1 MRAEPEWTTAGG
13 KGEDAKEEVAPDK
26 GKLVPE
32 VENTEPEF
40 DAADTSAQP
49 VLRAKSDAVSHDEGL
64 LTKRPAIF
72 RRPRP
77 KRAAGVARKRL
88 ISPLTR
94 KVLAV
99 NFIAVLIPVAGF
111 LSLGEYRDS
120 LIETEMDALKTQGEV
135 FAGAIGEGAI
145 ATTLSGDQILDIPPS
160 QQIVRRLSESNAVRA
175 RLFLPDGELAADSRL
190 LVAGGG
196 IIHIQVLPPLDERR
210 PFLDPIIDMLDWL
223 PRRHDLPPYREAPM
237 QNATDYEEAMGALR
251 GETSNALRLTDV
263 GGNYI
268 LSVAVPVQRYR
279 QVLGALMLSK
289 NGDDIDR
296 AVRSLR
302 LVVLQVFAGALL
314 ITSLLSI
321 YLAGTIARPV
331 RHLAEAAEKV
341 RRDIGRQ
348 NHTIPDL
355 TGRGDEIGDLSG
367 SFRAMT
373 QELQAQLDAIERFA
387 ADVSHELKN
396 PLTSLRSAVETAAR
410 VKDQKKQRQLL
421 AIVQDDVRRLDRL
434 ITDISDASRLDAE
447 LSRAQS
453 LEIDIAVMLTT
464 LADMHQTTS
473 SSKKVPEFV
482 LKLDR
487 VKGLTVSGM
496 EDRLVQIFH
505 NLIGNA
511 VSFSPPGGKLY
522 VYARLDG
529 DMVEILVEDEGPGLP
544 EGKLEAIFDRF
555 YSERPSDEKFGTHSG
570 LGLSISKQIVEAHR
584 GTIQAE
590 NIPGSDGMPAG
601 ARFIVRLPFAVFGLL
616 EENILVERARV

>member
-1 MRAEPEWTTAGG
+1 MRAEPGWNTAEA
-13 KGEDAKEEVAPDK
+13 KGEDAKEEVAPDRE
-26 GKLVPE
+26 KLALEMESPE
-32 VENTEPEF
+32 PDIDEA
-40 DAADTSAQP
+40 DAEEQP
-49 VLRAKSDAVSHDEGL
+49 VLRADRNTSPSGEPANER
-64 LTKRPAIF
+64 KRPVIF

-77 KRAAGVARKRL
+77 KRVAGSAQSKL

-99 NFIAVLIPVAGF
+99 NFIAVLIPVVGF
-111 LSLGEYRDS
+111 LSLGQYRDS

-145 ATTLSGDQILDIPPS
+145 ATTLSGDQILDIPPA

-196 IIHIQVLPPLDERR
+196 VIHIQVLPPPSERR
-210 PFLDPIIDMLDWL
+210 PLLDPIIDMLDWL

-237 QNATDYEEAMGALR
+237 QNAADYEEAIGALR
-251 GETSNALRLTDV
+251 GETSNALRQTEI
-263 GGNYI
+263 GGDYI

-289 NGDDIDR
+289 NGDDIDK

-314 ITSLLSI
+314 VTTLLSL

-331 RHLAEAAEKV
+331 RRLAEAAEKV
-341 RRDIGRQ
+341 RRDIGRH
-348 NHTIPDL
+348 NHMIPDL

-410 VKDQKKQRQLL
+410 VNDPKKQRQLL

-453 LEIDIAVMLTT
+453 SQVDLATMLTT

-473 SSKKVPEFV
+473 SGKKAPKLV
-482 LKLDR
+482 LTLEPKS
-487 VKGLTVSGM
+487 GLTVSGM

-511 VSFSPPGGKLY
+511 VSFSPPEGKIHLA
-522 VYARLDG
+522 ARLDG
-529 DMVEILVEDEGPGLP
+529 DMVETVVEDEGPGLP

-555 YSERPSDEKFGTHSG
+555 YSERPSGEKFGTHSG
-570 LGLSISKQIVEAHR
+570 LGLSISKQIVEAHW
-584 GTIQAE
+584 GTIRAE
-590 NIPGSDGMPAG
+590 NIPGAAGKPAG
-601 ARFIVRLPFAVFGLL
+601 ARFVVRIPFAKTGK
-616 EENILVERARV
+616 

>member
-1 MRAEPEWTTAGG
+1 MRAEPEWDTAGA

-26 GKLVPE
+26 EELTPDADQSRPGPAE
-32 VENTEPEF
+32 RDTEKTTGF
-40 DAADTSAQP
+40 DPD
-49 VLRAKSDAVSHDEGL
+49 KSPDDPGEDEPAR
-64 LTKRPAIF
+64 KRPVIF
-72 RRPRP
+72 RRPRTRRP
-77 KRAAGVARKRL
+77 ARTSDSKL

-120 LIETEMDALKTQGEV
+120 LIETEMEALKTQGEV
-135 FAGAIGEGAI
+135 FAAAIGEGAI
-145 ATTLSGDQILDIPPS
+145 ATTLSGDQMLDIPPA

-175 RLFLPDGELAADSRL
+175 RLFLPNGESAADSRL

-196 IIHIQVLPPLDERR
+196 VIHIQVLPPPSEGR
-210 PFLDPIIDMLDWL
+210 PLLDPFIDMLDWL
-223 PRRHDLPPYREAPM
+223 PRRHDLPFYREAPM
-237 QNATDYEEAMGALR
+237 QNAADYPEAITALR
-251 GETSNALRLTDV
+251 GEVGNGLRQTEV
-263 GGNYI
+263 GGNYV

-279 QVLGALMLSK
+279 QVLAALMLSK

-296 AVRSLR
+296 QVRELR
-302 LVVLQVFAGALL
+302 FLVLQIFAVALL
-314 ITSLLSI
+314 ITTLMSV

-331 RHLAEAAEKV
+331 RRLAEAAERV
-341 RRDIGRQ
+341 RRDIGREAQ
-348 NHTIPDL
+348 EIPDL

-373 QELQAQLDAIERFA
+373 QELQAQMDAIERFA

-434 ITDISDASRLDAE
+434 ITDIADASRLDAE

-453 LEIDIAVMLTT
+453 TQVDLAIMLAT
-464 LADMHQTTS
+464 LVGMQQTAAS
-473 SSKKVPEFV
+473 GKKPPELV
-482 LKLDR
+482 LKLQR
-487 VKGLTVSGM
+487 ESGLTVNAM
-496 EDRLVQIFH
+496 EDRLVQVFH

-511 VSFSPPGGKLY
+511 ISFSPPGGKIHI
-522 VYARLDG
+522 VAEMD
-529 DMVEILVEDEGPGLP
+529 DVVVETRIEDEGPGLP
-544 EGKLEAIFDRF
+544 EGKLEAVFDRF

-570 LGLSISKQIVEAHR
+570 LGLSISKQIVGAHR
-584 GTIQAE
+584 GTIRAE
-590 NIPGSDGMPAG
+590 NIPGPGGKPAG
-601 ARFIVRLPFAVFGLL
+601 ARFIVRLPFAEP
-616 EENILVERARV
+616 EE

>member
-1 MRAEPEWTTAGG
+1 MRAEPEWTTAEA

-26 GKLVPE
+26 GKLALE
-32 VENTEPEF
+32 VENTEPEIA
-40 DAADTSAQP
+40 AADTSTQP
-49 VLRAKSDAVSHDEGL
+49 VLRAESDVVSHDEGL

-196 IIHIQVLPPLDERR
+196 IIHIQVLPPLSERR

-331 RHLAEAAEKV
+331 RRLAEAAEKV

-453 LEIDIAVMLTT
+453 LEIDIAIMLTT

-511 VSFSPPGGKLY
+511 VSFSPPGGKLN
-522 VYARLDG
+522 VSARLDG

-601 ARFIVRLPFAVFGLL
+601 ACFIVRLPFAKS
-616 EENILVERARV
+616 EK

>member
-1 MRAEPEWTTAGG
+1 METATYFGPDS

-26 GKLVPE
+26 GKLALE
-32 VENTEPEF
+32 VENTEPEIA
-40 DAADTSAQP
+40 AADTSTQP
-49 VLRAKSDAVSHDEGL
+49 VLRAESDVVSHDEGL
-64 LTKRPAIF
+64 LTKRPVIF

-196 IIHIQVLPPLDERR
+196 IIHIQVLPPLSERR

-331 RHLAEAAEKV
+331 RRLAEAAEKV

-453 LEIDIAVMLTT
+453 LEIDIAIMLTT

-511 VSFSPPGGKLY
+511 VSFSPPGGKLN
-522 VYARLDG
+522 VSARLDG

-601 ARFIVRLPFAVFGLL
+601 ARFIVRLPFAKS
-616 EENILVERARV
+616 EK

>member
-1 MRAEPEWTTAGG
+1 MRAEPEWDTANA

-26 GKLVPE
+26 EKLVPE
-32 VENTEPEF
+32 GGNTEPEF
-40 DAADTSAQP
+40 DAVEVGAQS
-49 VLRAKSDAVSHDEGL
+49 VLRAEPDVAPRDE
-64 LTKRPAIF
+64 RPREKKPITF
-72 RRPRP
+72 RRPRL
-77 KRAAGVARKRL
+77 KRTASVARQRL

-99 NFIAVLIPVAGF
+99 NFIAVLIPVVGF

-196 IIHIQVLPPLDERR
+196 IIHIQVLPPLDERQ
-210 PFLDPIIDMLDWL
+210 PLLDPIIDMLDWL

-237 QNATDYEEAMGALR
+237 QYATDYEEAMGALR
-251 GETSNALRLTDV
+251 GETTDALRLTEV

-331 RHLAEAAEKV
+331 RRLAEAAEKV

-453 LEIDIAVMLTT
+453 LEIDLAIMLTA

-473 SSKKVPEFV
+473 SSKKMPKLV

-511 VSFSPPGGKLY
+511 VSFSPPGGKLW
-522 VYARLDG
+522 VSARLDG
-529 DMVEILVEDEGPGLP
+529 DLVEILVEDEGPGLP

-570 LGLSISKQIVEAHR
+570 LGLSISKQIVEAHG

-590 NIPGSDGMPAG
+590 NIPGSDGTPAG
-601 ARFIVRLPFAVFGLL
+601 ARFIVRLPYAKS
-616 EENILVERARV
+616 EK

>member
-1 MRAEPEWTTAGG
+1 MRAEPEWEAAEV

-26 GKLVPE
+26 EKLALEAKKPDPE
-32 VENTEPEF
+32 IDES
-40 DAADTSAQP
+40 DTGEQP
-49 VLRAKSDAVSHDEGL
+49 VLRADRDAVSRNESAAER
-64 LTKRPAIF
+64 KRPVTF
-72 RRPRP
+72 RRARP
-77 KRAAGVARKRL
+77 KRVTGGARSRL

-111 LSLGEYRDS
+111 LSLGQYRDS

-145 ATTLSGDQILDIPPS
+145 ATTLSGDQMLDIPPA
-160 QQIVRRLSESNAVRA
+160 QQIVRRLSESNAMRA
-175 RLFLPDGELAADSRL
+175 RLFLPDGKLAADSRL

-196 IIHIQVLPPLDERR
+196 VIHIQVLPPPSERR
-210 PFLDPIIDMLDWL
+210 PLLDPIIDMLDWL
-223 PRRHDLPPYREAPM
+223 PRRHDLPPYLEAPM
-237 QNATDYEEAMGALR
+237 QTAADYEEVIGALR
-251 GETSNALRLTDV
+251 GETSNALRLTEI
-263 GGNYI
+263 GENYI

-296 AVRSLR
+296 ALRSLR

-314 ITSLLSI
+314 VTTLLSL

-331 RHLAEAAEKV
+331 RRLAEAAEKV
-341 RRDIGRQ
+341 RRDIGRH

-447 LSRAQS
+447 LSRAQAAS
-453 LEIDIAVMLTT
+453 VDLAAMLTT

-473 SSKKVPEFV
+473 SGKKAPELV
-482 LKLDR
+482 LALER
-487 VKGLTVSGM
+487 ESGLTVNGM

-511 VSFSPPGGKLY
+511 VSFSPPDGKIHLA
-522 VYARLDG
+522 ARLDG
-529 DMVEILVEDEGPGLP
+529 DMVETVVEDEGPGLP

-555 YSERPSDEKFGTHSG
+555 YSERPSNEKFGTHSG
-570 LGLSISKQIVEAHR
+570 LGLSISKQIVEAHW
-584 GTIQAE
+584 GTIRAE
-590 NIPGSDGMPAG
+590 NIPGPAGKPAG
-601 ARFIVRLPFAVFGLL
+601 ARFIVRIPFAKP
-616 EENILVERARV
+616 EK

>member
-1 MRAEPEWTTAGG
+1 MRAEPGWDTASA

-26 GKLVPE
+26 EELAQEAEKPDPE
-32 VENTEPEF
+32 IDET
-40 DAADTSAQP
+40 DAGAKP
-49 VLRAKSDAVSHDEGL
+49 VLRADRNATRRDE
-64 LTKRPAIF
+64 RPPEKKKPVIF
-72 RRPRP
+72 RRNRP
-77 KRAAGVARKRL
+77 KRAAGVGRKRL

-120 LIETEMDALKTQGEV
+120 LIETETDALKTQGEV

-145 ATTLSGDQILDIPPS
+145 ATTLSGDQMLDIPPA

-175 RLFLPDGELAADSRL
+175 RLFLPNGELAADSRL
-190 LVAGGG
+190 LIAGGG
-196 IIHIQVLPPLDERR
+196 VIHIQVLPPPSKRK
-210 PFLDPIIDMLDWL
+210 PILDPIIDVLDWL
-223 PRRHDLPPYREAPM
+223 PRRRGLPPYREAPM
-237 QNATDYEEAMGALR
+237 QNAADYDEVLGALH
-251 GETSNALRLTDV
+251 GETSNALRQTETRGD
-263 GGNYI
+263 YI

-314 ITSLLSI
+314 VTTLLSL

-331 RHLAEAAEKV
+331 RRLAEAAEKV

-434 ITDISDASRLDAE
+434 ITDIADASRLDAE

-453 LEIDIAVMLTT
+453 SRIDLADMLTT
-464 LADMHQTTS
+464 LADMHQTMS
-473 SSKKVPEFV
+473 SGKKAPE
-482 LKLDR
+482 LILELERKT
-487 VKGLTVSGM
+487 GLTISGM

-511 VSFSPPGGKLY
+511 VSFSPQGGKIRLS
-522 VYARLDG
+522 ARLDG
-529 DMVEILVEDEGPGLP
+529 DMIETLVEDEGPGLP

-584 GTIQAE
+584 GTIRAE
-590 NIPGSDGMPAG
+590 NIPGPGGEPAG
-601 ARFIVRLPFAVFGLL
+601 ARFIVRLPFA
-616 EENILVERARV
+616 ESAE

>member
-1 MRAEPEWTTAGG
+1 MRAELEWKTAEV
-13 KGEDAKEEVAPDK
+13 KREDAMEKVAPDK
-26 GKLVPE
+26 EELAPVAEK
-32 VENTEPEF
+32 TEPQADEP
-40 DAADTSAQP
+40 DAGAQP
-49 VLRAKSDAVSHDEGL
+49 VLRADRDIARRDEGL
-64 LTKRPAIF
+64 PGKRPIIF

-77 KRAAGVARKRL
+77 KRAASVAKKRL

-120 LIETEMDALKTQGEV
+120 LIETEIDALKTQGEV

-145 ATTLSGDQILDIPPS
+145 ATTLSGDQILDIPPA

-190 LVAGGG
+190 LVGGGG
-196 IIHIQVLPPLDERR
+196 IIHIQVLPPPSKRKPL
-210 PFLDPIIDMLDWL
+210 LDPIIDVLDWM
-223 PRRHDLPPYREAPM
+223 PRRYDLPPYSEAPK
-237 QNATDYEEAMGALR
+237 QNAADYDEVMGALR
-251 GETSNALRLTDV
+251 GETSNALRQTET
-263 GGNYI
+263 GGDYI

-314 ITSLLSI
+314 VTTLLSL

-331 RHLAEAAEKV
+331 RRLAEAAELV

-348 NHTIPDL
+348 NHPIPDL

-410 VKDQKKQRQLL
+410 VKDQDKQRQLL
-421 AIVQDDVRRLDRL
+421 AIVQDDVGRLDRL
-434 ITDISDASRLDAE
+434 ITDIADASRLDAE

-453 LEIDIAVMLTT
+453 SRVDLATMLTT
-464 LADMHQTTS
+464 LADMHRTTS
-473 SSKKVPEFV
+473 SGKKAPE
-482 LKLDR
+482 LLLELEYES
-487 VKGLTVSGM
+487 GLTVSGM
-496 EDRLVQIFH
+496 DDRLVQIFH

-511 VSFSPPGGKLY
+511 VSFSPPNGLIH
-522 VYARLDG
+522 VSARLDG
-529 DMVEILVEDEGPGLP
+529 DMVETVVEDEGPGLP

-590 NIPGSDGMPAG
+590 NIPGPGGKPAG
-601 ARFIVRLPFAVFGLL
+601 ARFIVRLPYTRSD
-616 EENILVERARV
+616 E

>member
-1 MRAEPEWTTAGG
+1 MKAEPEWDTADN
-13 KGEDAKEEVAPDK
+13 KRKDAKEEVAPDERE
-26 GKLVPE
+26 LVPGGE
-32 VENTEPEF
+32 KSKSDRVDE
-40 DAADTSAQP
+40 DAIELT
-49 VLRAKSDAVSHDEGL
+49 VLRADKQETPREDQPAK
-64 LTKRPAIF
+64 KRPVIF
-72 RRPRP
+72 RRPRA
-77 KRAAGVARKRL
+77 KRLARTSKSRL

-94 KVLAV
+94 KILAV

-111 LSLGEYRDS
+111 LSLGQYRDS
-120 LIETEMDALKTQGEV
+120 LIETELDALKTQGEV

-145 ATTLSGDQILDIPPS
+145 ATTLSGDQVLDIPPA

-196 IIHIQVLPPLDERR
+196 VIHIQVLPPPSERR
-210 PFLDPIIDMLDWL
+210 PLLDPIIDMLDWL
-223 PRRHDLPPYREAPM
+223 PRRRDLPFYREAPM
-237 QNATDYEEAMGALR
+237 QSAADYQEALGALG
-251 GETSNALRLTDV
+251 GENSKELRQTEV
-263 GGNYI
+263 GGGYI

-296 AVRSLR
+296 ALR
-302 LVVLQVFAGALL
+302 ELRFFVLQLFAVALA
-314 ITSLLSI
+314 ITTLLSI

-331 RHLAEAAEKV
+331 RRLAEAAEKV

-348 NHTIPDL
+348 NHPIPDF

-373 QELQAQLDAIERFA
+373 QELQAQMDAIERFA

-421 AIVQDDVRRLDRL
+421 AIIQDDVRRLDRL
-434 ITDISDASRLDAE
+434 ITDIADASRLDAE

-453 LEIDIAVMLTT
+453 AQVDLAIMLMT
-464 LADMHQTTS
+464 LVDMHQTTS
-473 SSKKVPEFV
+473 SGKNAPELV
-482 LKLDR
+482 LALERKS
-487 VKGLTVSGM
+487 GLTVNGM
-496 EDRLVQIFH
+496 DDRLVQIFH

-511 VSFSPPGGKLY
+511 VSFSPPGGKIR
-522 VYARLDG
+522 VIGALDG
-529 DMVEILVEDEGPGLP
+529 DMVEVMIEDEGPGLP

-555 YSERPSDEKFGTHSG
+555 YSERPSGEKFGTHSG

-584 GTIQAE
+584 GTIEAE
-590 NIPGSDGMPAG
+590 NIPGPNGKPAG
-601 ARFIVRLPFAVFGLL
+601 ARFIVRIPFAEPEG
-616 EENILVERARV
+616 

>member
-1 MRAEPEWTTAGG
+1 
-13 KGEDAKEEVAPDK
+13 
-26 GKLVPE
+26 
-32 VENTEPEF
+32 
-40 DAADTSAQP
+40 
-49 VLRAKSDAVSHDEGL
+49 
-64 LTKRPAIF
+64 
-72 RRPRP
+72 
-77 KRAAGVARKRL
+77 
-88 ISPLTR
+88 
-94 KVLAV
+94 
-99 NFIAVLIPVAGF
+99 
-111 LSLGEYRDS
+111 
-120 LIETEMDALKTQGEV
+120 
-135 FAGAIGEGAI
+135 
-145 ATTLSGDQILDIPPS
+145 
-160 QQIVRRLSESNAVRA
+160 
-175 RLFLPDGELAADSRL
+175 
-190 LVAGGG
+190 
-196 IIHIQVLPPLDERR
+196 
-210 PFLDPIIDMLDWL
+210 
-223 PRRHDLPPYREAPM
+223 
-237 QNATDYEEAMGALR
+237 
-251 GETSNALRLTDV
+251 
-263 GGNYI
+263 
-268 LSVAVPVQRYR
+268 VAVPVQRYR

-331 RHLAEAAEKV
+331 RRLAEAAEKV

-453 LEIDIAVMLTT
+453 LEIDLAIMLTT

-473 SSKKVPEFV
+473 SSKKMPELV

-511 VSFSPPGGKLY
+511 VSFSPPGGKLC
-522 VYARLDG
+522 VSARLDG
-529 DMVEILVEDEGPGLP
+529 DLVEVLVEDEGPGLP

-590 NIPGSDGMPAG
+590 NIPGPDGTPVG
-601 ARFIVRLPFAVFGLL
+601 ARFIVRLPYAKS
-616 EENILVERARV
+616 EK

>member
-1 MRAEPEWTTAGG
+1 MRAEPGWETAIA
-13 KGEDAKEEVAPDK
+13 KGEDAKEEVAPDEE
-26 GKLVPE
+26 KLAPDME
-32 VENTEPEF
+32 TPEPEI
-40 DAADTSAQP
+40 DQP
-49 VLRAKSDAVSHDEGL
+49 DPGESPLLCASREAVPAESRTEI
-64 LTKRPAIF
+64 KRPVIF
-72 RRPRP
+72 HRPRHR
-77 KRAAGVARKRL
+77 RAANSTRTRL

-111 LSLGEYRDS
+111 LSLGQYRDS
-120 LIETEMDALKTQGEV
+120 LIETELDALKTQGEV

-145 ATTLSGDQILDIPPS
+145 ATTLSGDQILDIPPA

-175 RLFLPDGELAADSRL
+175 RLFLPDGDLAADSRL

-196 IIHIQVLPPLDERR
+196 VIHIQVLPPPSHRE

-223 PRRHDLPPYREAPM
+223 PRRYDLPFYREAPM
-237 QNATDYEEAMGALR
+237 QNAADYEEALGALR
-251 GETSNALRLTDV
+251 GETTNALRLTEQ
-263 GGNYI
+263 GGDYV

-302 LVVLQVFAGALL
+302 LVVLQVFGGALL
-314 ITSLLSI
+314 VTTLLSL

-331 RHLAEAAEKV
+331 RRLAEAAENV
-341 RRDIGRQ
+341 RRDIGRHS
-348 NHTIPDL
+348 HTIPDL

-410 VKDQKKQRQLL
+410 IKDQKKQRQLL

-434 ITDISDASRLDAE
+434 ITDIADASRLDAE

-453 LEIDIAVMLTT
+453 SQVDLATMLAT
-464 LADMHQTTS
+464 LADMHQTTA
-473 SSKKVPEFV
+473 SSKNAPELV
-482 LKLDR
+482 LDVDR
-487 VKGLTVSGM
+487 KSGLTVSGM
-496 EDRLVQIFH
+496 EDRLVQVFH

-511 VSFSPPGGKLY
+511 ASFSPPSGKIRLA
-522 VYARLDG
+522 ARLDG
-529 DMVEILVEDEGPGLP
+529 DVIETVVEDEGPGLP

-584 GTIQAE
+584 GTIRAE
-590 NIPGSDGMPAG
+590 NIPGPAGRPAG
-601 ARFIVRLPFAVFGLL
+601 ARFIVRLPFSYS
-616 EENILVERARV
+616 EI

>member
-1 MRAEPEWTTAGG
+1 MRAEPEWDTANA

-26 GKLVPE
+26 EKLVPE
-32 VENTEPEF
+32 GENTEPEF
-40 DAADTSAQP
+40 DAVEVGAQS
-49 VLRAKSDAVSHDEGL
+49 VLRAEPDVAPRDE
-64 LTKRPAIF
+64 RPREKKPITF
-72 RRPRP
+72 RRPRL
-77 KRAAGVARKRL
+77 KRTASVARQRL

-99 NFIAVLIPVAGF
+99 NFIAVLIPVVGF

-196 IIHIQVLPPLDERR
+196 IIHIQVLPPLDERQ
-210 PFLDPIIDMLDWL
+210 PLLDPIIDMLDWL

-251 GETSNALRLTDV
+251 GETTDALRLTEV

-289 NGDDIDR
+289 NGADIDR

-331 RHLAEAAEKV
+331 RRLAEAAEKV

-453 LEIDIAVMLTT
+453 LEIDLAIMLTA

-473 SSKKVPEFV
+473 SSKKMPKLV

-511 VSFSPPGGKLY
+511 VSFSPPGGKLW
-522 VYARLDG
+522 VSARLDG
-529 DMVEILVEDEGPGLP
+529 DLVEILVEDEGPGLP

-570 LGLSISKQIVEAHR
+570 LGLSISKQIVEAHG

-590 NIPGSDGMPAG
+590 NIPGSDGTPAG
-601 ARFIVRLPFAVFGLL
+601 ARFIVRLPYAKS
-616 EENILVERARV
+616 EK

>member
-1 MRAEPEWTTAGG
+1 MRAEPEWNAA
-13 KGEDAKEEVAPDK
+13 KVDREDAKEKVAPDK
-26 GKLVPE
+26 EELALEPLNIDPE
-32 VENTEPEF
+32 IDEIETVSP
-40 DAADTSAQP
+40 P
-49 VLRAKSDAVSHDEGL
+49 VLRADPDVAQRDDAPPGKKQVM
-64 LTKRPAIF
+64 F
-72 RRPRP
+72 RRRGP
-77 KRAAGVARKRL
+77 KRVASVTRKRL

-120 LIETEMDALKTQGEV
+120 LIEAETDALKIQGEV

-145 ATTLSGDQILDIPPS
+145 ATTLSGDQILDIPPA

-196 IIHIQVLPPLDERR
+196 VIHIQVLPPPSIRK
-210 PFLDPIIDMLDWL
+210 PILDPIIDVLDWL
-223 PRRHDLPPYREAPM
+223 PRRYDLPPYLEAPK
-237 QNATDYEEAMGALR
+237 QNAADYDEVMGALR
-251 GETSNALRLTDV
+251 GEISDALRQTEVRGD
-263 GGNYI
+263 YI
-268 LSVAVPVQRYR
+268 ISVAVPVQRYR
-279 QVLGALMLSK
+279 QVLGALMLSR
-289 NGDDIDR
+289 NGDEIDK

-314 ITSLLSI
+314 VTTLLSL

-331 RHLAEAAEKV
+331 RRLAEAAEKV

-410 VKDQKKQRQLL
+410 VQDQSKQRQLL

-434 ITDISDASRLDAE
+434 ITDIADASRLDAE

-453 LEIDIAVMLTT
+453 SRVDLANVLTT
-464 LADMHQTTS
+464 LADMQQTMS
-473 SSKKVPEFV
+473 HGKKIPELE
-482 LKLDR
+482 LKLER
-487 VKGLTVSGM
+487 ETGLTVSGM

-511 VSFSPPGGKLY
+511 VSFSPPDGKIR
-522 VYARLDG
+522 VSARIDG
-529 DMVEILVEDEGPGLP
+529 DMIETRVEDDGPGLP

-570 LGLSISKQIVEAHR
+570 LGLSISKQIVEAHG
-584 GTIQAE
+584 GTIRAE
-590 NIPGSDGMPAG
+590 NLPGQYGKPAG
-601 ARFIVRLPFAVFGLL
+601 ARFIVRLPFATFK
-616 EENILVERARV
+616 A

>member
-1 MRAEPEWTTAGG
+1 MRAEQEWDTANA
-13 KGEDAKEEVAPDK
+13 KGEDAKEEVAPDME
-26 GKLVPE
+26 KLVPDG
-32 VENTEPEF
+32 ENTEPEY
-40 DAADTSAQP
+40 DAVEVGAQS
-49 VLRAKSDAVSHDEGL
+49 VLRAEPDVAPRDE
-64 LTKRPAIF
+64 RPREKKPITF
-72 RRPRP
+72 RRPRL
-77 KRAAGVARKRL
+77 KRTASVARQRL

-99 NFIAVLIPVAGF
+99 NFIAVLIPVVGF

-196 IIHIQVLPPLDERR
+196 IIHIQVLPPLDERQ
-210 PFLDPIIDMLDWL
+210 PLLDPIIDMLDWL

-251 GETSNALRLTDV
+251 GETTDALRLTEV

-331 RHLAEAAEKV
+331 RRLAEAAEKV

-453 LEIDIAVMLTT
+453 LEIDLAIMLTT

-473 SSKKVPEFV
+473 SSKKMPELV

-511 VSFSPPGGKLY
+511 VSFSPPGGKLC
-522 VYARLDG
+522 VSARLDG
-529 DMVEILVEDEGPGLP
+529 DLVEILVEDEGPGLP

-590 NIPGSDGMPAG
+590 NIPGPDGTPAG
-601 ARFIVRLPFAVFGLL
+601 ARFIVRLPYAKS
-616 EENILVERARV
+616 EK

>member
-1 MRAEPEWTTAGG
+1 MRAEPEWDTA
-13 KGEDAKEEVAPDK
+13 KVNGEDAKEKVAPDK
-26 GKLVPE
+26 EKLAPE
-32 VENTEPEF
+32 AEKSAPEI
-40 DAADTSAQP
+40 DESDTGAHP
-49 VLRAKSDAVSHDEGL
+49 VLRADQDAVSRNEGVAEK
-64 LTKRPAIF
+64 KRPVIF

-77 KRAAGVARKRL
+77 KRVAGVARSRL

-111 LSLGEYRDS
+111 LSLGQYRDS
-120 LIETEMDALKTQGEV
+120 LIETETDALKTQGEV

-145 ATTLSGDQILDIPPS
+145 ATTLSGDQMLDIPPA
-160 QQIVRRLSESNAVRA
+160 QQIVRRLSESNAMRA
-175 RLFLPDGELAADSRL
+175 RLFLPDGVLAADSRL

-196 IIHIQVLPPLDERR
+196 VIHIQVLPPPSERR
-210 PFLDPIIDMLDWL
+210 PLLDPIIDMLDWL
-223 PRRHDLPPYREAPM
+223 PRRHDLPPYLEAPM
-237 QNATDYEEAMGALR
+237 QTAADYDEVMGALH
-251 GETSNALRLTDV
+251 GETSNALRLTEV
-263 GGNYI
+263 GGDYI

-314 ITSLLSI
+314 VTTLLSL

-331 RHLAEAAEKV
+331 RRLAEAAEKV

-453 LEIDIAVMLTT
+453 TQIDLATMLAT

-473 SSKKVPEFV
+473 SGKKAPELV
-482 LKLDR
+482 LALERKS
-487 VKGLTVSGM
+487 GLTVSGM

-511 VSFSPPGGKLY
+511 VSFSPPDGTIRLT
-522 VYARLDG
+522 ARLDG
-529 DMVEILVEDEGPGLP
+529 DMVETVVEDEGPGLP

-555 YSERPSDEKFGTHSG
+555 YSERPSNEKFGTHSG
-570 LGLSISKQIVEAHR
+570 LGLSISKQIVEAHW
-584 GTIQAE
+584 GTIRAE
-590 NIPGSDGMPAG
+590 NIPGPAGETAG
-601 ARFIVRLPFAVFGLL
+601 ARFIVRIPVA
-616 EENILVERARV
+616 EPEK

>member
-1 MRAEPEWTTAGG
+1 MRAEPEWNAA
-13 KGEDAKEEVAPDK
+13 KAKEEGARENVAPNQEELDPVAEK
-26 GKLVPE
+26 PDPGIDNGPAGE
-32 VENTEPEF
+32 R
-40 DAADTSAQP
+40 P
-49 VLRAKSDAVSHDEGL
+49 VLRAGQDAASPNEGEA
-64 LTKRPAIF
+64 KKIGPVRF

-77 KRAAGVARKRL
+77 KRVTGMAGSRI

-111 LSLGEYRDS
+111 LSLGQYRDS

-145 ATTLSGDQILDIPPS
+145 ATTLSGDQILDIPPA

-175 RLFLPDGELAADSRL
+175 RLFLPNGDLVADSRL

-196 IIHIQVLPPLDERR
+196 VIHIQVLPPPSERR

-223 PRRHDLPPYREAPM
+223 PRRRDLPPYLEAPI
-237 QNATDYEEAMGALR
+237 QSAVDYEEAIGALR
-251 GETSNALRLTDV
+251 GETSNALRLTQASGD
-263 GGNYI
+263 YI

-314 ITSLLSI
+314 VTTLLSL

-331 RHLAEAAEKV
+331 RLLAEAAEKV
-341 RRDIGRQ
+341 RSDIGRQ

-434 ITDISDASRLDAE
+434 ITDIADASRLDAE

-453 LEIDIAVMLTT
+453 EQIDLATMLTT

-473 SSKKVPEFV
+473 SGKKAPELV
-482 LKLDR
+482 LSLERKS
-487 VKGLTVSGM
+487 GLTVSGM

-511 VSFSPPGGKLY
+511 VSFSPPGGRIRLA
-522 VYARLDG
+522 ARLDG
-529 DMVEILVEDEGPGLP
+529 DMVETVVEDEGPGLP

-555 YSERPSDEKFGTHSG
+555 YSERPSGEKFGTHSG
-570 LGLSISKQIVEAHR
+570 LGLSISKQIVEAHW
-584 GTIQAE
+584 GTIRAE
-590 NIPGSDGMPAG
+590 NIPGPAGEIAG
-601 ARFIVRLPFAVFGLL
+601 ARFIVRIPFAKP
-616 EENILVERARV
+616 EKNN

>member
-1 MRAEPEWTTAGG
+1 MRAEPEWDTASG
-13 KGEDAKEEVAPDK
+13 KGEDAKEQVAPDK
-26 GKLVPE
+26 LAATLDDKDS
-32 VENTEPEF
+32 EPDLTIAE
-40 DAADTSAQP
+40 DAEAP
-49 VLRAKSDAVSHDEGL
+49 VLRADRNEPDAEVKTVVRGPV
-64 LTKRPAIF
+64 RF
-72 RRPRP
+72 GRP
-77 KRAAGVARKRL
+77 KIRRSARKANSRL

-99 NFIAVLIPVAGF
+99 NFIAVLIPIVGF

-120 LIETEMDALKTQGEV
+120 LIATEMEALKTQGEV

-145 ATTLSGDQILDIPPS
+145 ATTLSGDQILDIPPA

-175 RLFLPDGELAADSRL
+175 RLFLPDGDLAADSRL

-196 IIHIQVLPPLDERR
+196 VIHIQVLPPPSLRR
-210 PFLDPIIDMLDWL
+210 PLLDPIVDILDWL
-223 PRRHDLPPYREAPM
+223 PRRHDLEAYREAPM
-237 QNATDYEEAMGALR
+237 QSAADYTEVMNALR
-251 GETSNALRLTDV
+251 GETSNELRQTDIGDYV
-263 GGNYI
+263 

-296 AVRSLR
+296 EVRELR
-302 LVVLQVFAGALL
+302 FFVLQLFAVALA
-314 ITSLLSI
+314 ITTLLSI

-331 RHLAEAAEKV
+331 RRLAEAAEKV

-348 NHTIPDL
+348 THTIPDL
-355 TGRGDEIGDLSG
+355 TGRRDEIGDLSG

-410 VKDQKKQRQLL
+410 VKDQGKQRQLL

-434 ITDISDASRLDAE
+434 ITDIADASRLDAE

-453 LEIDIAVMLTT
+453 APVDIAAMLTT
-464 LADMHQTTS
+464 LADMHRTTS
-473 SSKKVPEFV
+473 TGKKKAPEVV
-482 LKLDR
+482 LDLER
-487 VKGLTVSGM
+487 QKGLTVSGM

-505 NLIGNA
+505 NLLGNA
-511 VSFSPPGGKLY
+511 VSFSPAGGKIRLI
-522 VYARLDG
+522 ARLDG
-529 DMVEILVEDEGPGLP
+529 NIVETLIEDEGPGLP

-555 YSERPSDEKFGTHSG
+555 YSERPSGEKFGTHSG

-584 GTIQAE
+584 GTIRAE
-590 NIPGSDGMPAG
+590 NIPGPSGKPAG
-601 ARFIVRLPFAVFGLL
+601 ARFIVRLPYAEGD
-616 EENILVERARV
+616 EG